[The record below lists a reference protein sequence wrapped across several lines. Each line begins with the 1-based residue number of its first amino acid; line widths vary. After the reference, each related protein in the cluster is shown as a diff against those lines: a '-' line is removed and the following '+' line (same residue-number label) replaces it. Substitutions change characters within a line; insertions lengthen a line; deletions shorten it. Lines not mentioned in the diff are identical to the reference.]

1 MPANGRWYL
10 IRRLKDK
17 AKCNWERCTKYLV
30 GEEEVLLRLLGA
42 SRLVQLD
49 QRYFGLVIKVER
61 TAHCNKSGVSL
72 RKYLYYTA
80 TLCVLGS

>member
-49 QRYFGLVIKVER
+49 
-61 TAHCNKSGVSL
+61 
-72 RKYLYYTA
+72 
-80 TLCVLGS
+80 